1 MKNCLLFVLLAMTLL
16 PSCRKNDVS
25 MVRQEPRIET
35 GDLLFVGIPMN
46 YGEEDMA
53 QARQKKYAIPAIQNR
68 DADLLVS
75 TIMEHKKTA
84 LARDELYQRI
94 TETDD
99 QIAAIEREALSTREQ
114 WSACLTHC
122 KTQKE
127 QLKECELHKWAVP
140 KLRYPAVEELMSK
153 YLLYL
158 HMQELDLEIAV
169 LLADSTADQAILYQ
183 KCADQDRN
191 IEKCKIYGWDT
202 PALKVPNTH
211 QHVKRIEKAHAD
223 RNEEVTTIQEK
234 AASLDKQIDDLYT
247 SNTRFPTVSVCDQ
260 IDDLIKELIEV
271 HQLAL
276 QKKIPLPRI
285 KNITYQELSDS
296 YQVVSRERFA
306 ALRRKAEQRD
316 GLLSG
321 LAENMRVLGD
331 LEKESPITPETVDQV
346 IRLCQTHDVLT
357 AQLQEQGW
365 ENART
370 MDRNLGSIRNRF
382 SCYQQM
388 IEVDA
393 SIEEQI
399 RQNSQIPDE
408 EINHGPV
415 IALLTKQ
422 EALISKCK
430 QSLWPLPSLMVK
442 HPTAERLAHQE
453 KVQKQKAF
461 QEEKERQ
468 LEKAAAAARKR
479 MEIKYRLIVGAIGVC
494 ALMVGIV
501 ICIGLSRKGKIQFP
515 FSKEYALGSNAV
527 ELQEEL
533 TELGFTDIKMVAD
546 DSGWKK
552 DDTILEMTVDDQ
564 VAFEKGKYYKP
575 ETKIIIYYSSQNR
588 IDVSPVLEGWDSSKY
603 QDVQR
608 DLKDAG
614 FTNITV
620 DDVDGSSKDHDQLV
634 AKILLNG
641 QEYYGGDCFLPAS
654 APIVITHYTY
664 KIKIGA
670 DQMTFIGQN
679 HTAVVEKLKK
689 DGFMNVHEQKITG
702 GWAKGNSVVGVLVNG
717 SAEFTDSDGVLPNS
731 KILVKYSSDDR
742 VDVTRCLEDWRT
754 NTASKIQEALA
765 TKGATNVT
773 INKVSTTEIAQDQ
786 MVYEVKIG
794 DAVFDRGECY
804 VQKDAPIVI
813 SYYDLSITIG
823 TSASD
828 LKGEDYLAIV
838 SDLQAKGFSDIVI
851 KRSDDLLTGWIDRPG
866 TIKSISI
873 NGVSDFTASDTFA
886 HDDEIVIVVYTHKG
900 KGYEEITQVE

>member
-1 MKNCLLFVLLAMTLL
+1 MDNSYSRNVDQGIQAIIQIMTASAVDEEEKKALISGLTRALVSHICTPSEIGDLDRMAYMTSMEHIDSRIMDTFHDQQASADAIKRSMMLCARQTRYIQLSGEKKWPL
-16 PSCRKNDVS
+16 PSAIHTDPGKISNVLRDRLAS
-25 MVRQEPRIET
+25 MSLTDRIVTLDKQITET
-35 GDLLFVGIPMN
+35 MKELQSAPSVETCDFAMGLI
-46 YGEEDMA
+46 GELQEDMA

-75 TIMEHKKTA
+75 TIMEHKKAA
-84 LARDELYQRI
+84 LARDALYQRI
-94 TETDD
+94 AETDD
-99 QIAAIEREALSTREQ
+99 QIAEIEREALSTREQ
-114 WSACLTHC
+114 
-122 KTQKE
+122 
-127 QLKECELHKWAVP
+127 
-140 KLRYPAVEELMSK
+140 
-153 YLLYL
+153 
-158 HMQELDLEIAV
+158 
-169 LLADSTADQAILYQ
+169 
-183 KCADQDRN
+183 
-191 IEKCKIYGWDT
+191 
-202 PALKVPNTH
+202 
-211 QHVKRIEKAHAD
+211 
-223 RNEEVTTIQEK
+223 
-234 AASLDKQIDDLYT
+234 
-247 SNTRFPTVSVCDQ
+247 
-260 IDDLIKELIEV
+260 
-271 HQLAL
+271 
-276 QKKIPLPRI
+276 
-285 KNITYQELSDS
+285 
-296 YQVVSRERFA
+296 
-306 ALRRKAEQRD
+306 
-316 GLLSG
+316 
-321 LAENMRVLGD
+321 
-331 LEKESPITPETVDQV
+331 
-346 IRLCQTHDVLT
+346 CQTHDVLT

-370 MDRNLGSIRNRF
+370 MDRDLETIRNRF

-408 EINHGPV
+408 EIDHGPV

-453 KVQKQKAF
+453 KVQKQKAL

-479 MEIKYRLIVGAIGVC
+479 MEIKFRLIVGAIGVC

-588 IDVSPVLEGWDSSKY
+588 IDVSPVLEDWDSSKY

-670 DQMTFIGQN
+670 DQMTFIGQD

-689 DGFMNVHEQKITG
+689 DGFTNVHEQKITG

-765 TKGATNVT
+765 AKGATNVT

-823 TSASD
+823 ASASD